1 MTKIIKLN
9 DNYQYEIVS
18 FSRNTTPQDGQLISR
33 AYVTLKDPTSAEVE
47 EVRGLA
53 LFAISSIKILVDED
67 LVYDL
72 SDLDGKITSIDESI
86 NDMGKLTCNLYINL

>member
-9 DNYQYEIVS
+9 DNYQYEFTG
-18 FSRNTTPQDGQLISR
+18 FSRNTTPQDGKLTSR
-33 AYVTLKDPTSAEVE
+33 IYVTLKDPTSAEVE

-53 LFAISSIKILVDED
+53 LFTISSIKILVDEEA
-67 LVYDL
+67 VYDL
-72 SDLDGKITSIDESI
+72 SNIEGKIASIDESV